1 MSKILGFAKKV
12 PMLWVVLVCGLV
24 MGLLW
29 HPYRQAAQWL
39 VAVLV
44 AVSLVDT
51 LKGMIDDVR
60 QGHVGVDI
68 LAVVAILSTLAVRQ
82 YWASWAVVLM
92 LYSGDAIEQYAG
104 NKAQNNLTVLV
115 QAAQWLVAVLVAVS
129 LVDTLKGMID
139 DVRQG
144 HVGVDILAV
153 VAILSTLAVRQYWA
167 SWAVVLMLYS
177 GDAIEQYAGN
187 KAQNN
192 LTVLVQAAPQVAHV
206 VQADLSEGEHGLPKE
221 SDWSTVAVDKV
232 RLNDLLVVKPGETVP
247 VDGELI
253 SSTATLDMSTIN
265 GEPMPRRLYQ
275 DAQVMSGAVNGSG
288 TFLMRARQLAR
299 DSQYQRILS
308 LVRSAQNS
316 RAAVVR
322 TADLMAVPFTVV
334 AFIIACVAW
343 IISGVP
349 TRFAQVLVLA
359 TPCPLLI
366 AAPVAYMAGTGR
378 LAKAGLLIKTQD
390 VIENLGR
397 VSHIFFDKTG
407 TLTVKRPQVSQI
419 DLPGG
424 GGQEVDTDRIL
435 AMAGAVES
443 YSVHILANGIA
454 EAGAAAKERLRAQS
468 SGEIHLH
475 AREVREDSG
484 NGVQGLVDG
493 HQVKVGRAQF
503 VAGGHPSDLFG
514 PLAPDEM
521 ASYISVDDALAAR
534 VVMKDVPRSDAA
546 QTIAQ
551 LRELGITRLSMVTG
565 DKEVSARIIADQVG
579 IADVHAGLFPEDK
592 ADLIAKASKEE
603 PNRQPFWD
611 IWLSKFL
618 GESVTKSITMM
629 VGDGV
634 NDAPVLAAADVGMAI
649 TDGTTTAASE
659 SAQAVIMNDDI
670 ACLPRSIT
678 IARRTKRVMLQA
690 VMLGLTLATVGMLCA
705 AFDLIPVVVGAFTQE
720 AIDVVSILWA
730 LTALI
735 DRD

>member
-12 PMLWVVLVCGLV
+12 PMLWVVLICGLV

-39 VAVLV
+39 VAALV

-60 QGHVGVDI
+60 HGHVGVDI
-68 LAVVAILSTLAVRQ
+68 LAVVAILSTLAVKQ

-104 NKAQNNLTVLV
+104 N
-115 QAAQWLVAVLVAVS
+115 
-129 LVDTLKGMID
+129 
-139 DVRQG
+139 R
-144 HVGVDILAV
+144 
-153 VAILSTLAVRQYWA
+153 
-167 SWAVVLMLYS
+167 
-177 GDAIEQYAGN
+177 
-187 KAQNN
+187 AQNN

-206 VQADLSEGEHGLPKE
+206 VQVDLPEGEHGLPKE
-221 SDWSTVAVDKV
+221 NDWSTVAVDQV
-232 RLNDLLVVKPGETVP
+232 RLGDLLVVKPGETVP

-253 SSTATLDMSTIN
+253 SRTATLDMSTIN

-299 DSQYQRILS
+299 DSQYQRILN

-407 TLTVKRPQVSQI
+407 TLTVKRPQVAKI
-419 DLPGG
+419 DLPDGKE
-424 GGQEVDTDRIL
+424 QKVDTDRIL

-454 EAGAAAKERLRAQS
+454 EAGAAAQERLRAQGK
-468 SGEIHLH
+468 GEAHLH
-475 AREVREDSG
+475 AQEVQEDSG
-484 NGVQGLVDG
+484 NGVQGMVDG

-503 VAGGHPSDLFG
+503 VADGRSSDLFG

-521 ASYISVDDALAAR
+521 ASYISIDGVLAAR
-534 VVMKDVPRSDAA
+534 IVMKDVPRSDAA
-546 QTIAQ
+546 QTITQ
-551 LRELGITRLSMVTG
+551 LRELGIARLSMVTG
-565 DKEVSARIIADQVG
+565 DKEDSARIIADQVG
-579 IADVHAGLFPEDK
+579 ITDVHAGLFPEDK

-603 PNRQPFWD
+603 PNRQPLWD

-618 GESVTKSITMM
+618 GESVTKSITVM

>member
-115 QAAQWLVAVLVAVS
+115 QAA
-129 LVDTLKGMID
+129 
-139 DVRQG
+139 
-144 HVGVDILAV
+144 
-153 VAILSTLAVRQYWA
+153 
-167 SWAVVLMLYS
+167 
-177 GDAIEQYAGN
+177 
-187 KAQNN
+187 
-192 LTVLVQAAPQVAHV
+192 PQVAHV
-206 VQADLSEGEHGLPKE
+206 VQSDLPEGEHGLPKE
-221 SDWSTVAVDKV
+221 SDWSTVDVDKV

-253 SSTATLDMSTIN
+253 SPTATLDMSTIN

-299 DSQYQRILS
+299 DSQYQRILN

-565 DKEVSARIIADQVG
+565 DKEASARIIADQVG
-579 IADVHAGLFPEDK
+579 IADVRAGLFPEDK

-629 VGDGV
+629 VGDGI

>member
-1 MSKILGFAKKV
+1 MSRILRFAKKV
-12 PMLWVVLVCGLV
+12 PMLWVVLACGLV

-115 QAAQWLVAVLVAVS
+115 QAA
-129 LVDTLKGMID
+129 
-139 DVRQG
+139 
-144 HVGVDILAV
+144 
-153 VAILSTLAVRQYWA
+153 
-167 SWAVVLMLYS
+167 
-177 GDAIEQYAGN
+177 
-187 KAQNN
+187 
-192 LTVLVQAAPQVAHV
+192 PQVAHV
-206 VQADLSEGEHGLPKE
+206 VQADLPEGEHTLPKE
-221 SDWSTVAVDKV
+221 SDWSTVDVDKV

-253 SSTATLDMSTIN
+253 SPAATLDMSTIN

-299 DSQYQRILS
+299 DSQYQRILN

-343 IISGVP
+343 IISGAP

-407 TLTVKRPQVSQI
+407 TLTVRRPQVVRI
-419 DLPGG
+419 DLPDGE
-424 GGQEVDTDRIL
+424 GQEVDTDRIL

-454 EAGAAAKERLRAQS
+454 EAGAAVQERLRAQS
-468 SGEIHLH
+468 SGEVHLH
-475 AREVREDSG
+475 AREVQEDSG

-493 HQVKVGRAQF
+493 HQVKVGRAEF
-503 VAGGHPSDLFG
+503 VAGEQPSDSFG

-521 ASYISVDDALAAR
+521 ASYIAIDGALAAR

-546 QTIAQ
+546 QTIAR

-565 DKEVSARIIADQVG
+565 DKEASARIIADQVG
-579 IADVHAGLFPEDK
+579 ITDVHAGLFPEDK
-592 ADLIAKASKEE
+592 ADLIAKAAREE
-603 PNRQPFWD
+603 PNRQPLWD

-735 DRD
+735 DRG

>member
-39 VAVLV
+39 VAALV

-51 LKGMIDDVR
+51 L
-60 QGHVGVDI
+60 
-68 LAVVAILSTLAVRQ
+68 
-82 YWASWAVVLM
+82 
-92 LYSGDAIEQYAG
+92 
-104 NKAQNNLTVLV
+104 N
-115 QAAQWLVAVLVAVS
+115 
-129 LVDTLKGMID
+129 GMID

-206 VQADLSEGEHGLPKE
+206 VQSDLQEGEHGLPKE

-253 SSTATLDMSTIN
+253 SPTATLDMSTIN

-299 DSQYQRILS
+299 DSQYQRILN

-407 TLTVKRPQVSQI
+407 TLTVKRPQVAKI
-419 DLPGG
+419 DLPDGG
-424 GGQEVDTDRIL
+424 KQKVDTDRIL

-454 EAGAAAKERLRAQS
+454 EAGAAAQERLRAQS
-468 SGEIHLH
+468 KGETHLH

-484 NGVQGLVDG
+484 NGVQGQVDG

-503 VAGGHPSDLFG
+503 VADGHSSDLFG

-521 ASYISVDDALAAR
+521 ASYVSIDGVLAAR

-565 DKEVSARIIADQVG
+565 DKEDSARIIADQVG
-579 IADVHAGLFPEDK
+579 ITDVHAGLFPEDK
-592 ADLIAKASKEE
+592 ANLIAKASKEE
-603 PNRQPFWD
+603 PNRQPIWD

-618 GESVTKSITMM
+618 GESVTKSITLM

>member
-1 MSKILGFAKKV
+1 MIRADSLGPHPSLWRARPLVISAVRRWAWRGIGLICQVQKRAVIRLRLSGRQVRSGEVVMSRILGFAKKV
-12 PMLWVVLVCGLV
+12 PMLWVVLICGLV

-39 VAVLV
+39 VAALV

-60 QGHVGVDI
+60 HGHVGVDI
-68 LAVVAILSTLAVRQ
+68 LAVVAILSTLAVKQ

-104 NKAQNNLTVLV
+104 N
-115 QAAQWLVAVLVAVS
+115 
-129 LVDTLKGMID
+129 
-139 DVRQG
+139 R
-144 HVGVDILAV
+144 
-153 VAILSTLAVRQYWA
+153 
-167 SWAVVLMLYS
+167 
-177 GDAIEQYAGN
+177 
-187 KAQNN
+187 AQNN

-206 VQADLSEGEHGLPKE
+206 VQVDLPEGEHGLPKE
-221 SDWSTVAVDKV
+221 NDWSTVAVDQV
-232 RLNDLLVVKPGETVP
+232 RLGDLLVVKPGETVP

-253 SSTATLDMSTIN
+253 SRTATLDMSTIN

-299 DSQYQRILS
+299 DSQYQRILN

-407 TLTVKRPQVSQI
+407 TLTVKRPQVAKI
-419 DLPGG
+419 DLPDGG
-424 GGQEVDTDRIL
+424 ERKVDTDRIL

-454 EAGAAAKERLRAQS
+454 EAGAAAQERLRAQGK
-468 SGEIHLH
+468 GETHLH
-475 AREVREDSG
+475 AREVQEDSG
-484 NGVQGLVDG
+484 NGVQGQVDG

-503 VAGGHPSDLFG
+503 VADGHSSGLFG

-521 ASYISVDDALAAR
+521 ASYVSIDGVLAAR

-546 QTIAQ
+546 QTITQ

-565 DKEVSARIIADQVG
+565 DKEDSARIIADQVG
-579 IADVHAGLFPEDK
+579 ITDVHAGLFPEDK

-603 PNRQPFWD
+603 PNRQPLWD

-618 GESVTKSITMM
+618 GESVTKSITVM

>member
-12 PMLWVVLVCGLV
+12 PMLWVVLICGLV

-39 VAVLV
+39 VAALV

-60 QGHVGVDI
+60 HGHVGVDI
-68 LAVVAILSTLAVRQ
+68 LAVVAILSTLAVKQ

-104 NKAQNNLTVLV
+104 N
-115 QAAQWLVAVLVAVS
+115 
-129 LVDTLKGMID
+129 
-139 DVRQG
+139 R
-144 HVGVDILAV
+144 
-153 VAILSTLAVRQYWA
+153 
-167 SWAVVLMLYS
+167 
-177 GDAIEQYAGN
+177 
-187 KAQNN
+187 AQNN

-206 VQADLSEGEHGLPKE
+206 VQVDLPEGKHGLPKE
-221 SDWSTVAVDKV
+221 SDWSTVAVDQV
-232 RLNDLLVVKPGETVP
+232 RLGDLLVVKPGETVP

-253 SSTATLDMSTIN
+253 SRTATLDMSTIN

-299 DSQYQRILS
+299 DSQYQRILN

-407 TLTVKRPQVSQI
+407 TLTVKRPQVAKI
-419 DLPGG
+419 DLPDGRE
-424 GGQEVDTDRIL
+424 QKVDTDRIL

-454 EAGAAAKERLRAQS
+454 EAGAAAQERLRAQS
-468 SGEIHLH
+468 SDEIHLH
-475 AREVREDSG
+475 AQEVQEDSG
-484 NGVQGLVDG
+484 NGVQGMVDG

-503 VAGGHPSDLFG
+503 VADGHSSDSFG

-521 ASYISVDDALAAR
+521 ASFVSIDGVLAAR

-546 QTIAQ
+546 QTITQ

-565 DKEVSARIIADQVG
+565 DKEDSARIIADQVG
-579 IADVHAGLFPEDK
+579 ITDVHAGLFPEDK

-603 PNRQPFWD
+603 PNRQPLWD

-618 GESVTKSITMM
+618 GESVTKSITVM

>member
-1 MSKILGFAKKV
+1 MSKVLGFAKKV

-39 VAVLV
+39 VA
-44 AVSLVDT
+44 
-51 LKGMIDDVR
+51 I
-60 QGHVGVDI
+60 
-68 LAVVAILSTLAVRQ
+68 
-82 YWASWAVVLM
+82 
-92 LYSGDAIEQYAG
+92 
-104 NKAQNNLTVLV
+104 
-115 QAAQWLVAVLVAVS
+115 LVAVS

-206 VQADLSEGEHGLPKE
+206 VQAELPEGEHTLPKE
-221 SDWSTVAVDKV
+221 SDWNTVAVDKV

-253 SSTATLDMSTIN
+253 SPTATLDMSTIN

-299 DSQYQRILS
+299 DSQYQRILN

-378 LAKAGLLIKTQD
+378 LAKTGLLIKTQD

-407 TLTVKRPQVSQI
+407 TLTVKRPQVAKI
-419 DLPGG
+419 DLPDGG
-424 GGQEVDTDRIL
+424 EQKVDTDRIL

-454 EAGAAAKERLRAQS
+454 EAGAAAQERLRAQS
-468 SGEIHLH
+468 KGETHLH
-475 AREVREDSG
+475 AREVQEDSG
-484 NGVQGLVDG
+484 NGVQGQVDG

-503 VAGGHPSDLFG
+503 VADGRSSDLFG

-521 ASYISVDDALAAR
+521 ASYVSIDGVLAAR

-546 QTIAQ
+546 QTITQ

-565 DKEVSARIIADQVG
+565 DKEDSARIIADQVG
-579 IADVHAGLFPEDK
+579 ITDVHAGLFPEDK
-592 ADLIAKASKEE
+592 ANLIAKASREE

-618 GESVTKSITMM
+618 GESVTKSITLM

>member
-1 MSKILGFAKKV
+1 MSRILGFAKKV
-12 PMLWVVLVCGLV
+12 PMLWVVLACGLV

-39 VAVLV
+39 VAALV
-44 AVSLVDT
+44 T
-51 LKGMIDDVR
+51 
-60 QGHVGVDI
+60 
-68 LAVVAILSTLAVRQ
+68 
-82 YWASWAVVLM
+82 
-92 LYSGDAIEQYAG
+92 
-104 NKAQNNLTVLV
+104 
-115 QAAQWLVAVLVAVS
+115 VS

-206 VQADLSEGEHGLPKE
+206 VQAGLSEGEHGLPKE

-565 DKEVSARIIADQVG
+565 DKEASARIIADQVG
-579 IADVHAGLFPEDK
+579 IADVRAGLFPEDK

-629 VGDGV
+629 VGDGI

>member
-104 NKAQNNLTVLV
+104 N
-115 QAAQWLVAVLVAVS
+115 
-129 LVDTLKGMID
+129 
-139 DVRQG
+139 R
-144 HVGVDILAV
+144 
-153 VAILSTLAVRQYWA
+153 
-167 SWAVVLMLYS
+167 
-177 GDAIEQYAGN
+177 
-187 KAQNN
+187 AQNN

-206 VQADLSEGEHGLPKE
+206 VQSELPEGEHALPKE

-232 RLNDLLVVKPGETVP
+232 RLGDLLVVKPGETVP

-253 SSTATLDMSTIN
+253 SPTATLDMSTIN

-299 DSQYQRILS
+299 DSQYQRILN

-407 TLTVKRPQVSQI
+407 TLTVKRPQVAKI
-419 DLPGG
+419 DLPEGRE
-424 GGQEVDTDRIL
+424 QKVDTDRIL

-454 EAGAAAKERLRAQS
+454 EAGAAAQERLRAQS
-468 SGEIHLH
+468 SDEIHLH
-475 AREVREDSG
+475 AQEVQEDSG
-484 NGVQGLVDG
+484 NGVQGMVDG

-503 VAGGHPSDLFG
+503 VADGNSSDSFG
-514 PLAPDEM
+514 SLAPDEM
-521 ASYISVDDALAAR
+521 ASYISIDGVLAAR
-534 VVMKDVPRSDAA
+534 IVMKDVPRSDAA

-565 DKEVSARIIADQVG
+565 DKEDSARIIADQVG
-579 IADVHAGLFPEDK
+579 ITDVHAGLFPEDK

-618 GESVTKSITMM
+618 GESVTKSITVM

>member
-1 MSKILGFAKKV
+1 MIRLRLSGRQVRSGEVVMSRILGFAKKV
-12 PMLWVVLVCGLV
+12 PMLWVVLICGLV

-39 VAVLV
+39 VAALV

-60 QGHVGVDI
+60 HGHVGVDI
-68 LAVVAILSTLAVRQ
+68 LAVVAILSTLAVKQ

-104 NKAQNNLTVLV
+104 N
-115 QAAQWLVAVLVAVS
+115 
-129 LVDTLKGMID
+129 
-139 DVRQG
+139 R
-144 HVGVDILAV
+144 
-153 VAILSTLAVRQYWA
+153 
-167 SWAVVLMLYS
+167 
-177 GDAIEQYAGN
+177 
-187 KAQNN
+187 AQNN

-206 VQADLSEGEHGLPKE
+206 VQVDLPEGEHGLPKE
-221 SDWSTVAVDKV
+221 SDWSTVAVDQV
-232 RLNDLLVVKPGETVP
+232 RLGDLLVVKPGETVP

-253 SSTATLDMSTIN
+253 SRTATLDMSTIN

-299 DSQYQRILS
+299 DSQYQRILN

-407 TLTVKRPQVSQI
+407 TLTVKRPQVAKI
-419 DLPGG
+419 DLPDGRE
-424 GGQEVDTDRIL
+424 QKVDTDRIL
-435 AMAGAVES
+435 AMAGAVEA

-454 EAGAAAKERLRAQS
+454 EAGAAAQERLRAQS
-468 SGEIHLH
+468 SDEIHLH
-475 AREVREDSG
+475 AQEVQEDSG
-484 NGVQGLVDG
+484 NGVQGMVDG

-503 VAGGHPSDLFG
+503 VADGRSSDSFG

-521 ASYISVDDALAAR
+521 ASYISIDGVLAAR
-534 VVMKDVPRSDAA
+534 IVMKDVPRSDAA

-565 DKEVSARIIADQVG
+565 DKEASARIIADQVG
-579 IADVHAGLFPEDK
+579 ITDVHAGLFPEDK

-603 PNRQPFWD
+603 PNRQPLWD

-618 GESVTKSITMM
+618 GESVTKSITVM

>member
-12 PMLWVVLVCGLV
+12 PMLWVVLICGLV

-68 LAVVAILSTLAVRQ
+68 LAVVAILSTLAVQ
-82 YWASWAVVLM
+82 
-92 LYSGDAIEQYAG
+92 
-104 NKAQNNLTVLV
+104 
-115 QAAQWLVAVLVAVS
+115 
-129 LVDTLKGMID
+129 
-139 DVRQG
+139 
-144 HVGVDILAV
+144 
-153 VAILSTLAVRQYWA
+153 QYWA

-206 VQADLSEGEHGLPKE
+206 VQAELPEGEHVLPKE
-221 SDWSTVAVDKV
+221 SDWNTVDVDKV

-253 SSTATLDMSTIN
+253 SPTATLDMSTIN

-299 DSQYQRILS
+299 DSQYQRILN

-407 TLTVKRPQVSQI
+407 TLTVKRPQVAKI
-419 DLPGG
+419 DLPDGG
-424 GGQEVDTDRIL
+424 EQKVDTDRIL

-454 EAGAAAKERLRAQS
+454 EAGAAAQERLRAQGK
-468 SGEIHLH
+468 GETHLH
-475 AREVREDSG
+475 AREVQEDSG
-484 NGVQGLVDG
+484 NGVQGQVDG

-503 VAGGHPSDLFG
+503 VADGHSSGLFG

-521 ASYISVDDALAAR
+521 ASYVSIDGVLAAR

-546 QTIAQ
+546 QTITQ

-565 DKEVSARIIADQVG
+565 DKEDSARIIADQVG
-579 IADVHAGLFPEDK
+579 ITDVHAGLFPEDK
-592 ADLIAKASKEE
+592 ADLIAKASREE

-618 GESVTKSITMM
+618 GESVTKSITLM

>member
-1 MSKILGFAKKV
+1 MAGAAPCRIRHPSLALARYRLDVQEDKRAVIRLRSTDRQVRIGEVVMSRILRFAKKV
-12 PMLWVVLVCGLV
+12 PMLWVVLACGLA

-29 HPYRQAAQWL
+29 HPYR
-39 VAVLV
+39 
-44 AVSLVDT
+44 
-51 LKGMIDDVR
+51 
-60 QGHVGVDI
+60 
-68 LAVVAILSTLAVRQ
+68 
-82 YWASWAVVLM
+82 
-92 LYSGDAIEQYAG
+92 
-104 NKAQNNLTVLV
+104 

-206 VQADLSEGEHGLPKE
+206 VQADLPEGEHTLPKE
-221 SDWSTVAVDKV
+221 SDWSTVDVDKV

-253 SSTATLDMSTIN
+253 SPAATLDMSTIN

-299 DSQYQRILS
+299 DSQYQRILN

-343 IISGVP
+343 IISGAP

-407 TLTVKRPQVSQI
+407 TLTVRRPQVVRI
-419 DLPGG
+419 DLPDGE
-424 GGQEVDTDRIL
+424 GQEVDTDRIL

-454 EAGAAAKERLRAQS
+454 EAGAAVQERLRAQS
-468 SGEIHLH
+468 SGEVHLH
-475 AREVREDSG
+475 AREVQEDSG

-493 HQVKVGRAQF
+493 HQVKVGRAEF
-503 VAGGHPSDLFG
+503 VAGEQPSDSFG

-521 ASYISVDDALAAR
+521 ASYIAIDGALAAR

-546 QTIAQ
+546 QTIAR

-565 DKEVSARIIADQVG
+565 DKEASARIIADQVG
-579 IADVHAGLFPEDK
+579 ITDVHAGLFPEDK
-592 ADLIAKASKEE
+592 ADLIAEAAREE
-603 PNRQPFWD
+603 PNRQPLWD

>member
-1 MSKILGFAKKV
+1 MSRILGFAKKV
-12 PMLWVVLVCGLV
+12 PMLWVVLACGLV

-39 VAVLV
+39 VAALV
-44 AVSLVDT
+44 T
-51 LKGMIDDVR
+51 
-60 QGHVGVDI
+60 
-68 LAVVAILSTLAVRQ
+68 
-82 YWASWAVVLM
+82 
-92 LYSGDAIEQYAG
+92 
-104 NKAQNNLTVLV
+104 
-115 QAAQWLVAVLVAVS
+115 VS

-221 SDWSTVAVDKV
+221 SDWSTVAVDEV

-565 DKEVSARIIADQVG
+565 DKEASARIIADQVG
-579 IADVHAGLFPEDK
+579 ITDVHAGLFPEDK

>member
-60 QGHVGVDI
+60 HGHVGVDI
-68 LAVVAILSTLAVRQ
+68 LAVVAILSTLAVKQ

-104 NKAQNNLTVLV
+104 N
-115 QAAQWLVAVLVAVS
+115 
-129 LVDTLKGMID
+129 
-139 DVRQG
+139 R
-144 HVGVDILAV
+144 
-153 VAILSTLAVRQYWA
+153 
-167 SWAVVLMLYS
+167 
-177 GDAIEQYAGN
+177 
-187 KAQNN
+187 AQNN

-206 VQADLSEGEHGLPKE
+206 VQSELPEGEHALPKE

-253 SSTATLDMSTIN
+253 SRTATLDMSTIN

-299 DSQYQRILS
+299 DSQYQRILN

-407 TLTVKRPQVSQI
+407 TLTVKRPQVAKI
-419 DLPGG
+419 DLPEGRE
-424 GGQEVDTDRIL
+424 QKVDTDRIL
-435 AMAGAVES
+435 AIAGAVEA

-454 EAGAAAKERLRAQS
+454 EAGAAAQERLRAQS
-468 SGEIHLH
+468 SDEIHLH

-484 NGVQGLVDG
+484 NGIQGMVDG

-503 VAGGHPSDLFG
+503 VADGHSSDSFG

-521 ASYISVDDALAAR
+521 ASYISIDGVLAAR
-534 VVMKDVPRSDAA
+534 IVMKDVPRSDAA

-565 DKEVSARIIADQVG
+565 DKEASARIIADQVG
-579 IADVHAGLFPEDK
+579 ITDVHAGLFPEDK

-603 PNRQPFWD
+603 PNRQPLWD

-618 GESVTKSITMM
+618 GESVTKSITVM

>member
-1 MSKILGFAKKV
+1 MSRILGFAKKV

-68 LAVVAILSTLAVRQ
+68 LAVVAILSTLAVQ
-82 YWASWAVVLM
+82 
-92 LYSGDAIEQYAG
+92 
-104 NKAQNNLTVLV
+104 
-115 QAAQWLVAVLVAVS
+115 
-129 LVDTLKGMID
+129 
-139 DVRQG
+139 
-144 HVGVDILAV
+144 
-153 VAILSTLAVRQYWA
+153 QYWA

-206 VQADLSEGEHGLPKE
+206 VQAELPEGEHVLPKE
-221 SDWSTVAVDKV
+221 SDWNTVDVDKV

-253 SSTATLDMSTIN
+253 SPTATLDMSTIN

-299 DSQYQRILS
+299 DSQYQRILN

-407 TLTVKRPQVSQI
+407 TLTVKRPQVAKI
-419 DLPGG
+419 DLPDGG
-424 GGQEVDTDRIL
+424 KQKVDTDRIL

-454 EAGAAAKERLRAQS
+454 EAGAAAQERLRAQGK
-468 SGEIHLH
+468 GETHLH
-475 AREVREDSG
+475 AREVQEDSG
-484 NGVQGLVDG
+484 NGVQGQVDG

-503 VAGGHPSDLFG
+503 VADGHSNDLFG

-521 ASYISVDDALAAR
+521 ASYVSIDGVLAAR

-546 QTIAQ
+546 QTITQ

-565 DKEVSARIIADQVG
+565 DKEDSARIIADQVG
-579 IADVHAGLFPEDK
+579 ITDVHAGLFPEDK
-592 ADLIAKASKEE
+592 ADLIAKASREE

-618 GESVTKSITMM
+618 GESVTKSITLM

>member
-12 PMLWVVLVCGLV
+12 PMLWVVLICGLV

-115 QAAQWLVAVLVAVS
+115 QAA
-129 LVDTLKGMID
+129 
-139 DVRQG
+139 
-144 HVGVDILAV
+144 
-153 VAILSTLAVRQYWA
+153 
-167 SWAVVLMLYS
+167 
-177 GDAIEQYAGN
+177 
-187 KAQNN
+187 
-192 LTVLVQAAPQVAHV
+192 PQVAHV
-206 VQADLSEGEHGLPKE
+206 VQAELPEGEHTLPKE
-221 SDWSTVAVDKV
+221 SDWNTVAVDKV

-253 SSTATLDMSTIN
+253 SPTATLDMSTIN

-299 DSQYQRILS
+299 DSQYQRILN

-407 TLTVKRPQVSQI
+407 TLTVKRPQVAKI
-419 DLPGG
+419 DLPDGRE
-424 GGQEVDTDRIL
+424 QKVDTDRIL

-454 EAGAAAKERLRAQS
+454 EAGAAAQERLRAQS
-468 SGEIHLH
+468 KGETHLH
-475 AREVREDSG
+475 AREVQEDSG
-484 NGVQGLVDG
+484 NGVQGQVDG

-503 VAGGHPSDLFG
+503 VADGRSSDLFG

-521 ASYISVDDALAAR
+521 ASYVSIDGVLAAR

-546 QTIAQ
+546 QTITQ

-565 DKEVSARIIADQVG
+565 DKEDSARIIADQVG
-579 IADVHAGLFPEDK
+579 ITDVHAGLFPEDK
-592 ADLIAKASKEE
+592 ANLIAKASKEE

>member
-1 MSKILGFAKKV
+1 MVMSKILGFAKKV
-12 PMLWVVLVCGLV
+12 PMLWVVLICGLV

-29 HPYRQAAQWL
+29 HPYR
-39 VAVLV
+39 
-44 AVSLVDT
+44 
-51 LKGMIDDVR
+51 
-60 QGHVGVDI
+60 
-68 LAVVAILSTLAVRQ
+68 
-82 YWASWAVVLM
+82 
-92 LYSGDAIEQYAG
+92 
-104 NKAQNNLTVLV
+104 

-521 ASYISVDDALAAR
+521 ASYISVDGALAAR

-565 DKEVSARIIADQVG
+565 DKEASARIIADQVG
-579 IADVHAGLFPEDK
+579 ITDVHAGLFPEDK

>member
-1 MSKILGFAKKV
+1 MVMSRILGFAKKV
-12 PMLWVVLVCGLV
+12 PMLWVVLICGLV

-39 VAVLV
+39 VAALV

-60 QGHVGVDI
+60 HGHVGVDI
-68 LAVVAILSTLAVRQ
+68 LAVVAILSTLAV
-82 YWASWAVVLM
+82 
-92 LYSGDAIEQYAG
+92 
-104 NKAQNNLTVLV
+104 K
-115 QAAQWLVAVLVAVS
+115 
-129 LVDTLKGMID
+129 
-139 DVRQG
+139 
-144 HVGVDILAV
+144 
-153 VAILSTLAVRQYWA
+153 QYWA

-206 VQADLSEGEHGLPKE
+206 VQSELPEGEHALPKE

-253 SSTATLDMSTIN
+253 SPTATLDMSTIN

-299 DSQYQRILS
+299 DSQYQRILN
-308 LVRSAQNS
+308 LVRSAQSS

-407 TLTVKRPQVSQI
+407 TLTVKRPQVAKV
-419 DLPGG
+419 DLPDGRE
-424 GGQEVDTDRIL
+424 QNVDTDRIL
-435 AMAGAVES
+435 AMAGAVEA

-454 EAGAAAKERLRAQS
+454 EAGAAAQERLRAQS
-468 SGEIHLH
+468 SDEIHLH
-475 AREVREDSG
+475 AQEVQEDSG
-484 NGVQGLVDG
+484 NGVQGMVDG

-503 VAGGHPSDLFG
+503 VADGNSSDFFG
-514 PLAPDEM
+514 SLAPDEM
-521 ASYISVDDALAAR
+521 ASYISIDGVLAAR
-534 VVMKDVPRSDAA
+534 IVMKDVPRSDAA

-565 DKEVSARIIADQVG
+565 DKEASARIIADQVG
-579 IADVHAGLFPEDK
+579 ITDVHAGLFPEDK

-603 PNRQPFWD
+603 PNRQPLWD

-618 GESVTKSITMM
+618 GESVTKSITVM

>member
-60 QGHVGVDI
+60 H
-68 LAVVAILSTLAVRQ
+68 
-82 YWASWAVVLM
+82 
-92 LYSGDAIEQYAG
+92 
-104 NKAQNNLTVLV
+104 
-115 QAAQWLVAVLVAVS
+115 
-129 LVDTLKGMID
+129 
-139 DVRQG
+139 G

-206 VQADLSEGEHGLPKE
+206 VQSDLPEGEHGLPKE
-221 SDWSTVAVDKV
+221 SDWSTVDVDKV

-253 SSTATLDMSTIN
+253 SRTATLDMSTIN

-299 DSQYQRILS
+299 DSQYQRILN

-407 TLTVKRPQVSQI
+407 TLTVKRPQVAKI
-419 DLPGG
+419 DLPEGR
-424 GGQEVDTDRIL
+424 GQKVDTDRIL
-435 AMAGAVES
+435 AMAGAVEA

-454 EAGAAAKERLRAQS
+454 EAGAASQERLRARS
-468 SGEIHLH
+468 EGEAHLH

-503 VAGGHPSDLFG
+503 VADGRSSDLFG

-521 ASYISVDDALAAR
+521 ASYISIDGVLAAR
-534 VVMKDVPRSDAA
+534 IVMKDVPRSDAA
-546 QTIAQ
+546 QTITQ

-565 DKEVSARIIADQVG
+565 DKEDSARIIADQVG
-579 IADVHAGLFPEDK
+579 ITDVHAGLFPEDK

-603 PNRQPFWD
+603 PNQQPLWD

-618 GESVTKSITMM
+618 GESVTKSITVM

>member
-12 PMLWVVLVCGLV
+12 PMLWVVLICGLV

-68 LAVVAILSTLAVRQ
+68 LAVVAILSTLAVQ
-82 YWASWAVVLM
+82 
-92 LYSGDAIEQYAG
+92 
-104 NKAQNNLTVLV
+104 
-115 QAAQWLVAVLVAVS
+115 
-129 LVDTLKGMID
+129 
-139 DVRQG
+139 
-144 HVGVDILAV
+144 
-153 VAILSTLAVRQYWA
+153 QYWA

-206 VQADLSEGEHGLPKE
+206 VQAELPEGEHVLPKE
-221 SDWSTVAVDKV
+221 SDWSTVDVDKV

-253 SSTATLDMSTIN
+253 SPTATLDMSTIN

-299 DSQYQRILS
+299 DSQYQRILN

-407 TLTVKRPQVSQI
+407 TLTVKRPQVAKI
-419 DLPGG
+419 DLPEGRE
-424 GGQEVDTDRIL
+424 QKVDTDRIL

-454 EAGAAAKERLRAQS
+454 EAGAAAQERLRARS
-468 SGEIHLH
+468 KGRTHLH

-484 NGVQGLVDG
+484 NGVQGQVDG

-503 VAGGHPSDLFG
+503 VADGHSSDLFG

-521 ASYISVDDALAAR
+521 ASYVSIDGVLAAR

-546 QTIAQ
+546 QTITQ

-565 DKEVSARIIADQVG
+565 DKEDSARIIADQVG
-579 IADVHAGLFPEDK
+579 ITDVHAGLFPEDK
-592 ADLIAKASKEE
+592 TNLIAKASREE

-618 GESVTKSITMM
+618 GESVTKSITLM

-670 ACLPRSIT
+670 ACLPRSIA

>member
-12 PMLWVVLVCGLV
+12 PMLWVVLICGLV

-68 LAVVAILSTLAVRQ
+68 LAVVAILSTLAVQ
-82 YWASWAVVLM
+82 
-92 LYSGDAIEQYAG
+92 
-104 NKAQNNLTVLV
+104 
-115 QAAQWLVAVLVAVS
+115 
-129 LVDTLKGMID
+129 
-139 DVRQG
+139 
-144 HVGVDILAV
+144 
-153 VAILSTLAVRQYWA
+153 QYWA

-206 VQADLSEGEHGLPKE
+206 VQAELPEGEHVLPKE
-221 SDWSTVAVDKV
+221 SDWSTVDVDKV

-253 SSTATLDMSTIN
+253 SPTATLDMSTIN

-299 DSQYQRILS
+299 DSQYQRILN

-407 TLTVKRPQVSQI
+407 TLTVKRPQVAKI
-419 DLPGG
+419 DLPDGG
-424 GGQEVDTDRIL
+424 KRKVDTDRIL

-454 EAGAAAKERLRAQS
+454 EAGAAAQERLRAQGK
-468 SGEIHLH
+468 GETHLH
-475 AREVREDSG
+475 AREVQEDSG
-484 NGVQGLVDG
+484 NGVQGQVDG

-503 VAGGHPSDLFG
+503 VADGHSSGLFG

-521 ASYISVDDALAAR
+521 ASYVSIDGVLAAR

-546 QTIAQ
+546 QTITQ

-565 DKEVSARIIADQVG
+565 DKEDSARIIADQVG
-579 IADVHAGLFPEDK
+579 ITDVHAGLFPEDK
-592 ADLIAKASKEE
+592 ADLIAKASREE

-618 GESVTKSITMM
+618 GESVTKSITLM

>member
-1 MSKILGFAKKV
+1 MSRILGFAKKV
-12 PMLWVVLVCGLV
+12 PMLWVVLACGLV

-39 VAVLV
+39 VAALV
-44 AVSLVDT
+44 T
-51 LKGMIDDVR
+51 
-60 QGHVGVDI
+60 
-68 LAVVAILSTLAVRQ
+68 
-82 YWASWAVVLM
+82 
-92 LYSGDAIEQYAG
+92 
-104 NKAQNNLTVLV
+104 
-115 QAAQWLVAVLVAVS
+115 VS

-206 VQADLSEGEHGLPKE
+206 VQAGLSEGEHGLPKE

-551 LRELGITRLSMVTG
+551 LRGLGITRLSMVTG
-565 DKEVSARIIADQVG
+565 DKEASARIIADQVG
-579 IADVHAGLFPEDK
+579 IADVRAGLFPEDK

-629 VGDGV
+629 VGDGI

>member
-68 LAVVAILSTLAVRQ
+68 LAVVAILSTLAVQ
-82 YWASWAVVLM
+82 
-92 LYSGDAIEQYAG
+92 
-104 NKAQNNLTVLV
+104 
-115 QAAQWLVAVLVAVS
+115 
-129 LVDTLKGMID
+129 
-139 DVRQG
+139 
-144 HVGVDILAV
+144 
-153 VAILSTLAVRQYWA
+153 QYWA

-206 VQADLSEGEHGLPKE
+206 VQAELPEGEHVLPKE
-221 SDWSTVAVDKV
+221 SDWNTVDVDKV

-253 SSTATLDMSTIN
+253 SPTATLDMSTIN

-299 DSQYQRILS
+299 DSQYQRILN

-407 TLTVKRPQVSQI
+407 TLTVKRPQVAKI

-424 GGQEVDTDRIL
+424 REQKVDTDRIL

-454 EAGAAAKERLRAQS
+454 EAGAAAQERLRAQGK
-468 SGEIHLH
+468 GEAHLH
-475 AREVREDSG
+475 AREVQEDSG
-484 NGVQGLVDG
+484 NGVQGQVDG

-503 VAGGHPSDLFG
+503 VADGHSSDLFG

-521 ASYISVDDALAAR
+521 ASYVSIDGVLAAR

-546 QTIAQ
+546 QTITQ

-565 DKEVSARIIADQVG
+565 DKEDSARIIADQVG
-579 IADVHAGLFPEDK
+579 ITDVHAGLFPEDK
-592 ADLIAKASKEE
+592 ADLIAKASREE

-618 GESVTKSITMM
+618 GESVTKSITLM

>member
-1 MSKILGFAKKV
+1 MSRILGFAKKV
-12 PMLWVVLVCGLV
+12 PMLWVVLICGLV

-39 VAVLV
+39 VAALV

-60 QGHVGVDI
+60 HGHVGVDI
-68 LAVVAILSTLAVRQ
+68 LAVVAILSTLAVKQ

-104 NKAQNNLTVLV
+104 N
-115 QAAQWLVAVLVAVS
+115 
-129 LVDTLKGMID
+129 
-139 DVRQG
+139 R
-144 HVGVDILAV
+144 
-153 VAILSTLAVRQYWA
+153 
-167 SWAVVLMLYS
+167 
-177 GDAIEQYAGN
+177 
-187 KAQNN
+187 AQNN

-206 VQADLSEGEHGLPKE
+206 VQVDLPEGEHGLPKE
-221 SDWSTVAVDKV
+221 SDWSTVAVDQV
-232 RLNDLLVVKPGETVP
+232 RLGDLLVVKPGETVP

-253 SSTATLDMSTIN
+253 SRTATLDMSTIN

-275 DAQVMSGAVNGSG
+275 NAQVMSGAVNGSG

-299 DSQYQRILS
+299 DSQYQRILN

-407 TLTVKRPQVSQI
+407 TLTVKRPQVAKI
-419 DLPGG
+419 DLPDGRE
-424 GGQEVDTDRIL
+424 QKVDTDRIL
-435 AMAGAVES
+435 AMAGAVEA

-454 EAGAAAKERLRAQS
+454 EAGAAAQERLRAQS
-468 SGEIHLH
+468 SDEIHLH
-475 AREVREDSG
+475 AQEVQEDSG
-484 NGVQGLVDG
+484 NGVQGMVDG

-503 VAGGHPSDLFG
+503 VADGNSSDSFG

-521 ASYISVDDALAAR
+521 ASYISIDGVLAAR
-534 VVMKDVPRSDAA
+534 IVMKDVPRSDAA
-546 QTIAQ
+546 QAIAQ

-565 DKEVSARIIADQVG
+565 DKEASARIIADQVG
-579 IADVHAGLFPEDK
+579 ITDVHAGLFPEDK

-603 PNRQPFWD
+603 PNRQPLWD

-618 GESVTKSITMM
+618 GESVTKSITVM

>member
-1 MSKILGFAKKV
+1 MSRILGFAKKV
-12 PMLWVVLVCGLV
+12 PMLWVVLACGLV

-39 VAVLV
+39 VAALV
-44 AVSLVDT
+44 T
-51 LKGMIDDVR
+51 
-60 QGHVGVDI
+60 
-68 LAVVAILSTLAVRQ
+68 
-82 YWASWAVVLM
+82 
-92 LYSGDAIEQYAG
+92 
-104 NKAQNNLTVLV
+104 
-115 QAAQWLVAVLVAVS
+115 VS

-206 VQADLSEGEHGLPKE
+206 VQAGLSEGEHGLPKE

-253 SSTATLDMSTIN
+253 SSTAILDMSTIN

-407 TLTVKRPQVSQI
+407 TLTVKRPQVAQI
-419 DLPGG
+419 DLPDG

-565 DKEVSARIIADQVG
+565 DKEASARIIADQVG
-579 IADVHAGLFPEDK
+579 IADVRAGLFPEDK

-603 PNRQPFWD
+603 PNRQPLWD

-618 GESVTKSITMM
+618 GESVTKSITVM

>member
-1 MSKILGFAKKV
+1 MSRILGFAKKV

-68 LAVVAILSTLAVRQ
+68 LAVVAILSTLAVQ
-82 YWASWAVVLM
+82 
-92 LYSGDAIEQYAG
+92 
-104 NKAQNNLTVLV
+104 
-115 QAAQWLVAVLVAVS
+115 
-129 LVDTLKGMID
+129 
-139 DVRQG
+139 
-144 HVGVDILAV
+144 
-153 VAILSTLAVRQYWA
+153 QYWA

-206 VQADLSEGEHGLPKE
+206 VQAELPEGEHALPKE
-221 SDWSTVAVDKV
+221 SDWSTVDVDKV

-253 SSTATLDMSTIN
+253 SPTATLDMSTIN

-299 DSQYQRILS
+299 DSQYQRILN

-407 TLTVKRPQVSQI
+407 TLTVKRPQVSKI
-419 DLPGG
+419 DLPDGG
-424 GGQEVDTDRIL
+424 KQKVDTDRIL

-454 EAGAAAKERLRAQS
+454 EAGAAAQERLRAQGK
-468 SGEIHLH
+468 GEAHLH
-475 AREVREDSG
+475 AREVQEDSG
-484 NGVQGLVDG
+484 NGVQGQVDG

-503 VAGGHPSDLFG
+503 VADGHSSDLFG

-521 ASYISVDDALAAR
+521 ASYVSIDGVLAAR

-546 QTIAQ
+546 QTITQ

-565 DKEVSARIIADQVG
+565 DKEDSARIIADQVG
-579 IADVHAGLFPEDK
+579 ITDVHAGLFPEDK
-592 ADLIAKASKEE
+592 ADLIAKASREE

-618 GESVTKSITMM
+618 GESVTKSITLM

>member
-1 MSKILGFAKKV
+1 MSRILGFAKKV
-12 PMLWVVLVCGLV
+12 PMLWVVLICGLA

-60 QGHVGVDI
+60 HGHVGVDI
-68 LAVVAILSTLAVRQ
+68 LAVVAILSTLAVKQ

-104 NKAQNNLTVLV
+104 N
-115 QAAQWLVAVLVAVS
+115 
-129 LVDTLKGMID
+129 
-139 DVRQG
+139 R
-144 HVGVDILAV
+144 
-153 VAILSTLAVRQYWA
+153 
-167 SWAVVLMLYS
+167 
-177 GDAIEQYAGN
+177 
-187 KAQNN
+187 AQNN

-206 VQADLSEGEHGLPKE
+206 VQVDLPEGEHGLPKE
-221 SDWSTVAVDKV
+221 SDWSTVAVDQV
-232 RLNDLLVVKPGETVP
+232 RLGDLLVVKPGETVP

-253 SSTATLDMSTIN
+253 SRTATLDMSTIN

-299 DSQYQRILS
+299 DSQYQRILN

-407 TLTVKRPQVSQI
+407 TLTVKRPQVAKI
-419 DLPGG
+419 DLPDGRE
-424 GGQEVDTDRIL
+424 QKVDTDRIL
-435 AMAGAVES
+435 AMAGAVEA

-454 EAGAAAKERLRAQS
+454 EAGAAAQERLRAQS
-468 SGEIHLH
+468 SDEIHLH
-475 AREVREDSG
+475 AQEVQEDSG
-484 NGVQGLVDG
+484 NGVQGMVDG

-503 VAGGHPSDLFG
+503 VADGRSSDSFG

-521 ASYISVDDALAAR
+521 ASYISIDGVLAAR
-534 VVMKDVPRSDAA
+534 IVMKDVPRSDAA

-565 DKEVSARIIADQVG
+565 DKEASARIIADQVG
-579 IADVHAGLFPEDK
+579 ITDVHAGLFPEDK

-603 PNRQPFWD
+603 PNRQPLWD

-618 GESVTKSITMM
+618 GESVTKSITVM

>member
-1 MSKILGFAKKV
+1 MSRILGFAKKV
-12 PMLWVVLVCGLV
+12 PMLWVVLICGLV

-39 VAVLV
+39 VAALV

-60 QGHVGVDI
+60 HGHVGVDI
-68 LAVVAILSTLAVRQ
+68 LAVVAILSTLAVKQ

-104 NKAQNNLTVLV
+104 N
-115 QAAQWLVAVLVAVS
+115 
-129 LVDTLKGMID
+129 
-139 DVRQG
+139 R
-144 HVGVDILAV
+144 
-153 VAILSTLAVRQYWA
+153 
-167 SWAVVLMLYS
+167 
-177 GDAIEQYAGN
+177 
-187 KAQNN
+187 AQNN

-206 VQADLSEGEHGLPKE
+206 VQVDLPEGEHGLPKE
-221 SDWSTVAVDKV
+221 SDWSTVAVDQV
-232 RLNDLLVVKPGETVP
+232 RLGDLLVVKPGETVP

-253 SSTATLDMSTIN
+253 SRTATLDMSTIN

-275 DAQVMSGAVNGSG
+275 NAQVMSGAVNGSG

-299 DSQYQRILS
+299 DSQYQRILN

-407 TLTVKRPQVSQI
+407 TLTVKRPQVAKI
-419 DLPGG
+419 DLPDGRE
-424 GGQEVDTDRIL
+424 QKVDTDRIL
-435 AMAGAVES
+435 AMAGAVEA

-454 EAGAAAKERLRAQS
+454 EAGAAAQERLRAQS
-468 SGEIHLH
+468 SDEIHLH
-475 AREVREDSG
+475 AQEVQEDSG
-484 NGVQGLVDG
+484 NGVQGMVDG

-503 VAGGHPSDLFG
+503 VADGNSSDSFG

-521 ASYISVDDALAAR
+521 ASFVSIDGVLAAR

-565 DKEVSARIIADQVG
+565 DKEASARIIADQVG
-579 IADVHAGLFPEDK
+579 ITDVHAGLFPEDK

-603 PNRQPFWD
+603 PNRQPLWD

-618 GESVTKSITMM
+618 GESVTKSITVM

>member
-1 MSKILGFAKKV
+1 MVMSKILGFAKKV
-12 PMLWVVLVCGLV
+12 PMLWVVLICGLV

-68 LAVVAILSTLAVRQ
+68 LAVVAILSTLAVQ
-82 YWASWAVVLM
+82 
-92 LYSGDAIEQYAG
+92 
-104 NKAQNNLTVLV
+104 
-115 QAAQWLVAVLVAVS
+115 
-129 LVDTLKGMID
+129 
-139 DVRQG
+139 
-144 HVGVDILAV
+144 
-153 VAILSTLAVRQYWA
+153 QYWA

-206 VQADLSEGEHGLPKE
+206 VQAELPEGEHVLPKE
-221 SDWSTVAVDKV
+221 SDWNTVDVDKV

-253 SSTATLDMSTIN
+253 SPTATLDMSTIN

-299 DSQYQRILS
+299 DSQYQRILN

-407 TLTVKRPQVSQI
+407 TLTVKRPQVAKI
-419 DLPGG
+419 DLPDGG
-424 GGQEVDTDRIL
+424 KRKVDTDRIL

-454 EAGAAAKERLRAQS
+454 EAGAAAQERLRAQGK
-468 SGEIHLH
+468 GETHLH
-475 AREVREDSG
+475 AREVQEDSG
-484 NGVQGLVDG
+484 NGVQGQVDG
-493 HQVKVGRAQF
+493 HRVKVGRAQF
-503 VAGGHPSDLFG
+503 VADGHSSGLFG

-521 ASYISVDDALAAR
+521 ASYVSIDGVLAAR

-546 QTIAQ
+546 QTITQ

-565 DKEVSARIIADQVG
+565 DKEDSARIIADQVG
-579 IADVHAGLFPEDK
+579 ITDVHAGLFPEDK
-592 ADLIAKASKEE
+592 ADLIAKASREE

-618 GESVTKSITMM
+618 GESVTKSITLM

-670 ACLPRSIT
+670 ACLSRSIT

>member
-12 PMLWVVLVCGLV
+12 PMLWVVLICGLA

-39 VAVLV
+39 VAALV

-60 QGHVGVDI
+60 HGHVGVDI
-68 LAVVAILSTLAVRQ
+68 LAVVAILSTLAVKQ

-104 NKAQNNLTVLV
+104 N
-115 QAAQWLVAVLVAVS
+115 
-129 LVDTLKGMID
+129 
-139 DVRQG
+139 R
-144 HVGVDILAV
+144 
-153 VAILSTLAVRQYWA
+153 
-167 SWAVVLMLYS
+167 
-177 GDAIEQYAGN
+177 
-187 KAQNN
+187 AQNN

-206 VQADLSEGEHGLPKE
+206 VQVDLPEGEHGLPKE
-221 SDWSTVAVDKV
+221 NDWSTVAVDQV
-232 RLNDLLVVKPGETVP
+232 RLGDLLVVKPGETVP

-253 SSTATLDMSTIN
+253 SRTATLDMSTIN

-299 DSQYQRILS
+299 DSQYQRILN

-407 TLTVKRPQVSQI
+407 TLTVKRPQVAKI
-419 DLPGG
+419 DLPEGRE
-424 GGQEVDTDRIL
+424 QKVDTDRIL
-435 AMAGAVES
+435 AMAGAVEA

-454 EAGAAAKERLRAQS
+454 EAGAAAQERLRAQS
-468 SGEIHLH
+468 SDEIHLH
-475 AREVREDSG
+475 AQEVQEDSG
-484 NGVQGLVDG
+484 NGVQGMVDG

-503 VAGGHPSDLFG
+503 VADGNSSDSFG
-514 PLAPDEM
+514 SLAPDEM
-521 ASYISVDDALAAR
+521 ASYISIDGALAAR
-534 VVMKDVPRSDAA
+534 IVMKDVPRSDAA

-551 LRELGITRLSMVTG
+551 LRELGIARLSMVTG
-565 DKEVSARIIADQVG
+565 DKEDSARIIADQVG
-579 IADVHAGLFPEDK
+579 ITDVHAGLFPEDK
-592 ADLIAKASKEE
+592 ADLIAKASREE

-618 GESVTKSITMM
+618 GESVTKSITLM

>member
-1 MSKILGFAKKV
+1 MPKILGFAKKV
-12 PMLWVVLVCGLV
+12 PMLWVVLACGLV

-29 HPYRQAAQWL
+29 RPYR
-39 VAVLV
+39 
-44 AVSLVDT
+44 
-51 LKGMIDDVR
+51 
-60 QGHVGVDI
+60 
-68 LAVVAILSTLAVRQ
+68 
-82 YWASWAVVLM
+82 
-92 LYSGDAIEQYAG
+92 
-104 NKAQNNLTVLV
+104 

-206 VQADLSEGEHGLPKE
+206 VQADLPEGEHALPKE
-221 SDWSTVAVDKV
+221 SDWSTVEVDKV

-253 SSTATLDMSTIN
+253 SPTATLDMSTIN

-299 DSQYQRILS
+299 DSQYQRILN

-378 LAKAGLLIKTQD
+378 LAKSGLLIKTQD

-407 TLTVKRPQVSQI
+407 TLTVKRPQVAKI
-419 DLPGG
+419 DLPNDK
-424 GGQEVDTDRIL
+424 EPKIDTDRIL

-454 EAGAAAKERLRAQS
+454 EAGAAAQERLRAQS
-468 SGEIHLH
+468 DGGIHLH
-475 AREVREDSG
+475 AREVQEDSG

-493 HQVKVGRAQF
+493 HQVKVGRAEF
-503 VAGGHPSDLFG
+503 VAGGHPSDSFG

-521 ASYISVDDALAAR
+521 ASYIAIDGALAAR

-546 QTIAQ
+546 QTIAR

-565 DKEVSARIIADQVG
+565 DKEASARIIADQVG
-579 IADVHAGLFPEDK
+579 ITDVHAGLFPEDK
-592 ADLIAKASKEE
+592 ADLIAKASREE

>member
-1 MSKILGFAKKV
+1 MVMSRILGFAKKV
-12 PMLWVVLVCGLV
+12 PMLWVVLICGLA

-51 LKGMIDDVR
+51 LKEMIDDVR
-60 QGHVGVDI
+60 HGHVGVDI
-68 LAVVAILSTLAVRQ
+68 LAVVAILSTLAVKQ

-104 NKAQNNLTVLV
+104 N
-115 QAAQWLVAVLVAVS
+115 
-129 LVDTLKGMID
+129 
-139 DVRQG
+139 R
-144 HVGVDILAV
+144 
-153 VAILSTLAVRQYWA
+153 
-167 SWAVVLMLYS
+167 
-177 GDAIEQYAGN
+177 
-187 KAQNN
+187 AQNN

-206 VQADLSEGEHGLPKE
+206 VQSELPEGEHALPKE

-253 SSTATLDMSTIN
+253 SRTATLDMSTIN

-299 DSQYQRILS
+299 DSQYQRILN

-407 TLTVKRPQVSQI
+407 TLTVKRPQVAKI
-419 DLPGG
+419 DLPEGRE
-424 GGQEVDTDRIL
+424 QKVDTDRIL
-435 AMAGAVES
+435 AMAGAVEA

-454 EAGAAAKERLRAQS
+454 EAGAAAQERLRAQS
-468 SGEIHLH
+468 SDEIHLH
-475 AREVREDSG
+475 AQEVQEDSG
-484 NGVQGLVDG
+484 NGVQGMVDG

-503 VAGGHPSDLFG
+503 VADGHSSDSFG

-521 ASYISVDDALAAR
+521 ASYISIDGVLAAR
-534 VVMKDVPRSDAA
+534 IVMKDVPRSDAA

-565 DKEVSARIIADQVG
+565 DKEASARIIADQVG
-579 IADVHAGLFPEDK
+579 ITDVHAGLFPEDK
-592 ADLIAKASKEE
+592 ANLIAKASREE

-618 GESVTKSITMM
+618 GESVTKSITVM

>member
-1 MSKILGFAKKV
+1 MSRILGFAKKV

-60 QGHVGVDI
+60 HGHVGVDI
-68 LAVVAILSTLAVRQ
+68 LAVVAILSTLAVKQ

-104 NKAQNNLTVLV
+104 N
-115 QAAQWLVAVLVAVS
+115 
-129 LVDTLKGMID
+129 
-139 DVRQG
+139 R
-144 HVGVDILAV
+144 
-153 VAILSTLAVRQYWA
+153 
-167 SWAVVLMLYS
+167 
-177 GDAIEQYAGN
+177 
-187 KAQNN
+187 AQNN

-206 VQADLSEGEHGLPKE
+206 VQSELPEGEHALPKE

-253 SSTATLDMSTIN
+253 SRTATLDMSTIN

-299 DSQYQRILS
+299 DSQYQRILN

-407 TLTVKRPQVSQI
+407 TLTVKRPQVSKI
-419 DLPGG
+419 DLPDGG
-424 GGQEVDTDRIL
+424 KQKVDTDRIL

-454 EAGAAAKERLRAQS
+454 EAGAAAQERLRAQGK
-468 SGEIHLH
+468 GEAHLH
-475 AREVREDSG
+475 AREVQEDSG
-484 NGVQGLVDG
+484 NGVQGQVDG

-503 VAGGHPSDLFG
+503 VAVGHSSDLFG

-521 ASYISVDDALAAR
+521 ASYVSIDGVLAAR

-546 QTIAQ
+546 RTITQ

-565 DKEVSARIIADQVG
+565 DKEDSARIIADQVG
-579 IADVHAGLFPEDK
+579 ITDVHAGLFPEDK
-592 ADLIAKASKEE
+592 ADLIAKASREE

-618 GESVTKSITMM
+618 GESVTKSITVM

>member
-1 MSKILGFAKKV
+1 MSRILGFAKKV
-12 PMLWVVLVCGLV
+12 PMLWVVLICGLV

-115 QAAQWLVAVLVAVS
+115 QAA
-129 LVDTLKGMID
+129 
-139 DVRQG
+139 
-144 HVGVDILAV
+144 
-153 VAILSTLAVRQYWA
+153 
-167 SWAVVLMLYS
+167 
-177 GDAIEQYAGN
+177 
-187 KAQNN
+187 
-192 LTVLVQAAPQVAHV
+192 PQVAHV
-206 VQADLSEGEHGLPKE
+206 VQSDLSEGEHGLPKE

-253 SSTATLDMSTIN
+253 SRTATLDMSTIN

-299 DSQYQRILS
+299 DSQYQRILN

-407 TLTVKRPQVSQI
+407 TLTVKRPQVAKI
-419 DLPGG
+419 DLPEGRE
-424 GGQEVDTDRIL
+424 QKVDTDRIL
-435 AMAGAVES
+435 AMAGAVEA

-454 EAGAAAKERLRAQS
+454 EAGAAAQERLRAQS
-468 SGEIHLH
+468 NDEIHLH
-475 AREVREDSG
+475 AQEVQEDSG
-484 NGVQGLVDG
+484 NGVQGMVDG

-503 VAGGHPSDLFG
+503 VADGNSSDSFG

-521 ASYISVDDALAAR
+521 ASYISIDGVLAAR
-534 VVMKDVPRSDAA
+534 IVMKDVPRSDAA

-565 DKEVSARIIADQVG
+565 DKEASARIIADQVG
-579 IADVHAGLFPEDK
+579 ITDVHAGLFPEDK

-603 PNRQPFWD
+603 PNRQPLWD

-618 GESVTKSITMM
+618 GESVTKSITVM

>member
-1 MSKILGFAKKV
+1 MSRILGFAKKV
-12 PMLWVVLVCGLV
+12 PMLWVVLICGLV

-39 VAVLV
+39 VAALV

-60 QGHVGVDI
+60 HGHVGVDI
-68 LAVVAILSTLAVRQ
+68 LAVVAILSTLAVKQ

-104 NKAQNNLTVLV
+104 N
-115 QAAQWLVAVLVAVS
+115 
-129 LVDTLKGMID
+129 
-139 DVRQG
+139 R
-144 HVGVDILAV
+144 
-153 VAILSTLAVRQYWA
+153 
-167 SWAVVLMLYS
+167 
-177 GDAIEQYAGN
+177 
-187 KAQNN
+187 AQNN

-206 VQADLSEGEHGLPKE
+206 VQVDLPEGEHGLPKE
-221 SDWSTVAVDKV
+221 SDWSTVEVDKV

-253 SSTATLDMSTIN
+253 SPTATLDMSTIN

-299 DSQYQRILS
+299 DSQYQRILN

-407 TLTVKRPQVSQI
+407 TLTVKRPQVAKI
-419 DLPGG
+419 DLPDGRE
-424 GGQEVDTDRIL
+424 QKVDTDRIL
-435 AMAGAVES
+435 AMAGAVEA

-454 EAGAAAKERLRAQS
+454 EAGAAAQERLRAQS
-468 SGEIHLH
+468 SDEIHLH
-475 AREVREDSG
+475 AQEVQEDSG
-484 NGVQGLVDG
+484 NGVQGMVDG

-503 VAGGHPSDLFG
+503 VADGNSSDSFG

-521 ASYISVDDALAAR
+521 ASYISIDGVLAAR
-534 VVMKDVPRSDAA
+534 IVMKDVPRSDAA
-546 QTIAQ
+546 QAIAQ

-565 DKEVSARIIADQVG
+565 DKEASARIIADQVG
-579 IADVHAGLFPEDK
+579 ITDVHAGLFPEDK
-592 ADLIAKASKEE
+592 ADLIAKASREE

-618 GESVTKSITMM
+618 GESVTKSITVM

>member
-1 MSKILGFAKKV
+1 MSRILGFAKKV
-12 PMLWVVLVCGLV
+12 PMLWVVLICGLA

-39 VAVLV
+39 VAALV

-60 QGHVGVDI
+60 HGHVGVDI

-104 NKAQNNLTVLV
+104 N
-115 QAAQWLVAVLVAVS
+115 
-129 LVDTLKGMID
+129 
-139 DVRQG
+139 R
-144 HVGVDILAV
+144 
-153 VAILSTLAVRQYWA
+153 
-167 SWAVVLMLYS
+167 
-177 GDAIEQYAGN
+177 
-187 KAQNN
+187 AQNN

-206 VQADLSEGEHGLPKE
+206 VQVDLPEGEHGLPKE
-221 SDWSTVAVDKV
+221 SDWSTVAVDQV
-232 RLNDLLVVKPGETVP
+232 RLGDLLVVKPGETVP
-247 VDGELI
+247 VDGELV
-253 SSTATLDMSTIN
+253 SRTATLDMSTIN

-299 DSQYQRILS
+299 DSQYQRILN

-407 TLTVKRPQVSQI
+407 TLTVKRPQVAKI
-419 DLPGG
+419 DLPDGRE
-424 GGQEVDTDRIL
+424 QKVDTDRIL
-435 AMAGAVES
+435 AMAGAVEA

-454 EAGAAAKERLRAQS
+454 EAGAAAQERLRAQS
-468 SGEIHLH
+468 SDEIHLH
-475 AREVREDSG
+475 AQEVQEDSG
-484 NGVQGLVDG
+484 NGVQGMVDG

-503 VAGGHPSDLFG
+503 VADGNSSDSFG
-514 PLAPDEM
+514 SLAPDEM
-521 ASYISVDDALAAR
+521 ASYISIDGVLAAR
-534 VVMKDVPRSDAA
+534 IVMKDVPRSDAA

-565 DKEVSARIIADQVG
+565 DKEDSARIIADQVG
-579 IADVHAGLFPEDK
+579 ITDVHAGLFPEDK
-592 ADLIAKASKEE
+592 ADLIAKASREE

-618 GESVTKSITMM
+618 GESVTKSITVM

-670 ACLPRSIT
+670 ACLSRSIT